1 MTSVALVRGIN
12 VGGRNRVPM
21 RELAAGLAARGC
33 TGVATYIA
41 SGNILLDDTAPPEQ
55 LARTVAATMLEEF
68 EVDAR
73 VLVRPGDQVRA
84 IAAAIPEHWTNQA
97 GMRAD
102 VLYLW
107 DAVDDEAVLSRLPAR
122 PGVDETRYTPGA
134 LLWAVPVAMVNR
146 SGLRGIFGSDL
157 YPLVTVRNVN
167 TARTLARLVAERDG
181 RVGPL
186 P

>member
-1 MTSVALVRGIN
+1 MTSVVLVRGIN

-33 TGVATYIA
+33 TGVQTYIA
-41 SGNILLDDTAPPEQ
+41 SGNILLDDTAPADHLGQ
-55 LARTVAATMLEEF
+55 IVATAMAEEF
-68 EVDAR
+68 GVEAP
-73 VLVRPGDQVRA
+73 VLVRTGVQIRA
-84 IAAAIPEHWTNQA
+84 IAAAIPEHWTNEA

-107 DAVDDEAVLSRLPAR
+107 EAADDEAVLGRLPAR

-146 SGLRGIFGSDL
+146 SGLRGIFGTDL

-167 TARTLARLVAERDG
+167 TARTLARLVADRDG
-181 RVGPL
+181 
-186 P
+186 